1 MSAVPCRWRQLGG
14 LTYPVMADS
23 GPPETPGSSSLPPGF
38 RGPEPSP
45 SGWER
50 VRELYR
56 RNERGEYSPEVEFMV
71 KSALTGATI
80 GMVYGGVPAAR
91 FSREQYIKHSQAEVY
106 SHRIEALRSVHNAAI
121 RGFLRYG
128 FRWGWRVAAFVSI
141 FNFTNA
147 SLAAYRDKV
156 VVSNF
161 AAAGAVTGGIFRLN
175 LGLRG
180 LIGGSVIGA
189 LLGIPAGALISGL
202 QTLTGEDLGELKQQ
216 ERQRLRDLQLQE
228 RAERVAFTDV
238 VVQEIQEAGE
248 EPTEREVEKI
258 NQFLQMS
265 RTAATEQ

>member
-1 MSAVPCRWRQLGG
+1 
-14 LTYPVMADS
+14 MAEIS
-23 GPPETPGSSSLPPGF
+23 GSFFRPGF
-38 RGPEPSP
+38 RGSERSP

-56 RNERGEYSPEVEFMV
+56 RNERGEFSPEVEFIV
-71 KSALTGATI
+71 KSALTGAMV

-91 FSREQYIKHSQAEVY
+91 ISREQYIKHSQAEVY
-106 SHRIEALRSVHNAAI
+106 RHRIEAVRSMHNAAI
-121 RGFLRYG
+121 RSFLRYG

-141 FNFTNA
+141 FNVTNA
-147 SLAAYRDKV
+147 SLAAYRDRV

-161 AAAGAVTGGIFRLN
+161 AAAGAVTGGIFRLS

-180 LIGGSVIGA
+180 LVAGSVIGT

-202 QTLTGEDLGELKQQ
+202 QTLIGEDLGELKRQ
-216 ERQRLRDLQLQE
+216 ECQRLLDLQLQE
-228 RAERVAFTDV
+228 WADRVAFTDV

-258 NQFLQMS
+258 NQLLQIS
-265 RTAATEQ
+265 RTTAPEQ